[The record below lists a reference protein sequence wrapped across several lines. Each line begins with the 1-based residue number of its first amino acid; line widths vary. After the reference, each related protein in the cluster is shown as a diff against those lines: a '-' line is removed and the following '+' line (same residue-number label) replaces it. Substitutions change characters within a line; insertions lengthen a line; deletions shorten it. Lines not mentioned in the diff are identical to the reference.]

1 MTKGLLYSPFATT
14 ELFYITPGRILLAR
28 PRSGPVRA
36 ARRVPRVTA
45 YMNL

>member
-14 ELFYITPGRILLAR
+14 ELFYITPGAGPFLAR
-28 PRSGPVRA
+28 KRGRPHRSQAPHMN
-36 ARRVPRVTA
+36 A